1 MDCSGIVGYQGRA
14 WPSPG
19 LSLYPHNVEGNMMGA
34 IVVVDALW
42 GDSGKGKVAAF
53 LSRREQATLCL
64 RAGIGTNAGHSI
76 YLSEAEVI
84 RTRQLPMGFLHP
96 ETAVAIGSGVAVDP
110 EIFLQEVE
118 RYSLHSRVTVDYRCP
133 IITVEQRRRE
143 HESDHLSET
152 IGSTRSGSGATHADF
167 ALRLAQQARSI
178 ASLQPFVGDVAQMA
192 NDQARAGTVIIEC
205 SQGTFLSLALSPD
218 YPYVT
223 SGNCTVAAAMDDV
236 GLNWRNMRGAVMV
249 VKAVPSRV
257 GEGPLPGE
265 LSVDEITRRGIAE
278 YGVVT
283 GRLRRKAAEIPWEM
297 LRYAAM
303 LNGPT
308 EIALT
313 FCDHYDPAVTGVTS
327 AAELTPRVRE
337 LIVQVEETTGAPVTL
352 VETGKLWEHIVDLRD

>member
-1 MDCSGIVGYQGRA
+1 
-14 WPSPG
+14 
-19 LSLYPHNVEGNMMGA
+19 MGA

-53 LSRREQATLCL
+53 LSRRELASLCL

-76 YLSEAEVI
+76 YLDDTGAA
-84 RTRQLPMGFLHP
+84 RTRQLPLGFIHP
-96 ETAVAIGSGVAVDP
+96 STAVAIGSGVAVDP
-110 EIFLQEVE
+110 RIFRHEVDE
-118 RYSLHSRVTVDYRCP
+118 YELEGRVRVDYRCP
-133 IITVEQRRRE
+133 IITEEHIQRERE
-143 HESDHLSET
+143 SRHLSET
-152 IGSTRSGSGATHADF
+152 VGSTKSGSGMAQADF
-167 ALRLAQQARSI
+167 ALRLATQAKDI
-178 ASLQPFVGDVAQMA
+178 PELQPYLADVAQLA
-192 NDQARAGTVIIEC
+192 NEQAQAGTIVIEC

-236 GLNWRNMRGAVMV
+236 GLSWRNMSGAMMV

-257 GEGPLPGE
+257 GAGPLPGE
-265 LSVDEITRRGIAE
+265 LNADEIQRRGIAE

-283 GRLRRKAAEIPWEM
+283 GRLRRKAEEIPWEM

-313 FCDHYDPAVTGVTS
+313 FCDHYDPEVTGATKP
-327 AAELTPRVRE
+327 AQLTARIRE
-337 LIVQVEETTGAPVTL
+337 LIAKVEEATGAPVTI
-352 VETGKLWEHIVDLRD
+352 VETGKLFSHMIDMTR